1 MNTTTLTLTPE
12 QGAVVDSSAD
22 PGHLVVEALAGTGK
36 TSTVEAITKA
46 HRASTLYIA
55 FNRQPVN
62 EAKTRMA
69 SGVRCA
75 TIHEL
80 AYRAI
85 GDPWTSRTRAP
96 RMKSSRIANLLGLDD
111 TWLSGPW
118 GNKRI
123 SAGFLGGMVTRALQS
138 FAKTGDDRPGP
149 QHVPIPRAAR
159 NDPDML
165 LLFREIRSLITPTL
179 AKAWQLTTAP
189 DGELPLDGNM
199 VIKMWQ
205 LSGPIL
211 AWDRIIIDEAQDL
224 NDAARAVIEAQM
236 GRAQVIAVGDT
247 FQQINAWNGAV
258 NALQKFPIERRLWL
272 THCWRF
278 GPTLAEPANQVLD
291 ELGSAHQ
298 LVGRGPDGVIEPLDD
313 PDIRLSRTNAEAVAR
328 ALEVIES
335 GGRPHIIGG
344 ASDVVSFCKGALQLQ
359 NGRAPEHPELVCFD
373 SWGDVLAYAAEDEL
387 GGDLAPLVELIRR
400 FGAQV
405 IVDTMD
411 RQPPENR
418 ATVILS
424 TTHKIKGRQWNRVQ
438 IAPDFEV
445 LPSDPFN
452 EVEELRLLYV
462 ATTRARTA
470 IDLSMV
476 PYFPEHR
483 PNQPMEETPD
493 EKRTAQTNGG
503 LQPPAEAP
511 AIAPT
516 GGGTDDD

>member
-224 NDAARAVIEAQM
+224 NDAARALQFIRAHAAEMEPRVCARHIELYVNAFSADLGDE
-236 GRAQVIAVGDT
+236 GRAAVEA
-247 FQQINAWNGAV
+247 F
-258 NALQKFPIERRLWL
+258 
-272 THCWRF
+272 
-278 GPTLAEPANQVLD
+278 
-291 ELGSAHQ
+291 
-298 LVGRGPDGVIEPLDD
+298 VGK
-313 PDIRLSRTNAEAVAR
+313 AVA
-328 ALEVIES
+328 A
-335 GGRPHIIGG
+335 G
-344 ASDVVSFCKGALQLQ
+344 VVTATD
-359 NGRAPEHPELVCFD
+359 APVF
-373 SWGDVLAYAAEDEL
+373 
-387 GGDLAPLVELIRR
+387 
-400 FGAQV
+400 
-405 IVDTMD
+405 
-411 RQPPENR
+411 
-418 ATVILS
+418 
-424 TTHKIKGRQWNRVQ
+424 
-438 IAPDFEV
+438 
-445 LPSDPFN
+445 
-452 EVEELRLLYV
+452 
-462 ATTRARTA
+462 
-470 IDLSMV
+470 
-476 PYFPEHR
+476 
-483 PNQPMEETPD
+483 
-493 EKRTAQTNGG
+493 
-503 LQPPAEAP
+503 
-511 AIAPT
+511 
-516 GGGTDDD
+516 